1 LLEPDLCAVD
11 RFAECGDEEPRE
23 ALGLRE
29 ASSLGRDRFEPEAA
43 LAVERPGIRTRPSQ
57 RSSRSG
63 SAVSTFGRNVD
74 ARPPADWIR
83 TESLAPG
90 RGSPSSFVM
99 NGFQLGK
106 ASVSVN
112 VAHTRAGLASISI
125 VLAIWPVMGDLLGTS
140 RKRHRHLEEQ
150 PR

>member
-1 LLEPDLCAVD
+1 MFTHRVQALLAVTGGGVTDQAHRVAELRSTTACSSRLISRRRCAFPLATGLEALVHLLEPDLCAVD

-63 SAVSTFGRNVD
+63 STRRPRS
-74 ARPPADWIR
+74 ARGCAR
-83 TESLAPG
+83 
-90 RGSPSSFVM
+90 
-99 NGFQLGK
+99 
-106 ASVSVN
+106 
-112 VAHTRAGLASISI
+112 
-125 VLAIWPVMGDLLGTS
+125 
-140 RKRHRHLEEQ
+140 
-150 PR
+150 